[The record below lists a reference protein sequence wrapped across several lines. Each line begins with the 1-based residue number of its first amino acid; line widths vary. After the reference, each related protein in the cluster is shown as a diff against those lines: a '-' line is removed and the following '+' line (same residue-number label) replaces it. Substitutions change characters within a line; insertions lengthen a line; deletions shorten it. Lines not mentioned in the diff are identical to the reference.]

1 MLSSRWKLLACA
13 CLLVAAGCDSD
24 ATTGPQLD
32 ETVLVELAA
41 QRADAADEGRIVFM
55 NWNVYIGAA
64 IEDALGVP
72 PEQIQYA
79 AGMAFA
85 RVLANDFASRAAAM
99 GEETARFGPHLIG
112 FQEVTL
118 FEVFNGVSFTPI
130 LDYETMLL
138 AALGPDYAVAAK
150 SQNFQTPVLPVTL
163 PNVSCFADQS
173 CAPPP
178 DCAFVGECMLIQLT
192 DYDLVVART
201 DVATANPQTHRF
213 TYNLGD
219 GPFADPSIPFPI
231 YRGWASVDATIDGLE
246 LRFASTHLEPA
257 DLADG
262 SIVPALEQLQRLQA
276 GELAAII
283 GTDLPVVSV
292 GDYNTDAYG
301 ASTATYQDLLV
312 YGFEDAW
319 SQSGD
324 GMTCCQ
330 TEDLSIRKS
339 IRDRRVDL
347 IMLRGDFG
355 LLEPGIQGAVHPR
368 VLGSR
373 IADMT
378 DSGLWPSDHGGVLAT
393 MKLPRRN

>member
-1 MLSSRWKLLACA
+1 MLTQRWKWLAIA
-13 CLLVAAGCDSD
+13 GLVLAVGCNPDAPTGPPLADQSALAFASQAAGP
-24 ATTGPQLD
+24 A
-32 ETVLVELAA
+32 EA
-41 QRADAADEGRIVFM
+41 GRIGFM
-55 NWNVYIGAA
+55 QWNVYIGAA

-79 AGMAFA
+79 AGTAFA
-85 RVLANDFASRAAAM
+85 QVLSNDFASRAAAI
-99 GEETARFGPHLIG
+99 GEEADRFQPHLIG

-118 FEVFNGVSFTPI
+118 FEVFNGVDFARI
-130 LDYETMLL
+130 LDYEAMLL
-138 AALGPDYAVAAK
+138 TALGPDYATVAT
-150 SQNFQTPVLPVTL
+150 SENFQTPVLPVTL
-163 PNVSCFADQS
+163 PSVSCFADQS

-178 DCAFVGECMLIQLT
+178 DCAFVGECMLVRLT
-192 DYDLVVART
+192 DFDLVVART
-201 DVATANPQTHRF
+201 DVTTDNPQAHRY

-231 YRGWASVDATIDGLE
+231 YRGWASIDATVGGRQF
-246 LRFASTHLEPA
+246 RFASTHLEPA
-257 DLADG
+257 DLPDG

-276 GELAAII
+276 GEFAALI
-283 GTDLPVVSV
+283 GTDLPVVAV
-292 GDYNTDAYG
+292 GDFNSDAYG
-301 ASTATYQDLLV
+301 SSTATYQDLLG

-330 TEDLSIRKS
+330 SEDLADRKS

-355 LLEPGIQGAVHPR
+355 LLEPGIRAGVRTR

-373 IADMT
+373 DADLT
-378 DSGLWPSDHGGVLAT
+378 ETGLWPSDHAGVLAI
-393 MKLPRRN
+393 MKLPRRD

>member
-1 MLSSRWKLLACA
+1 MLCSRWKLLACA
-13 CLLVAAGCDSD
+13 GLLVAAGCDSD
-24 ATTGPQLD
+24 VVSGPQVD
-32 ETVLVELAA
+32 ETAVVELAA
-41 QRADAADEGRIVFM
+41 QRADGADEGRIVFM
-55 NWNVYIGAA
+55 NWNVFIGAA

-85 RVLANDFASRAAAM
+85 QVLANDFASRAVAM
-99 GEETARFGPHLIG
+99 GEEAARFDPHLIG

-118 FEVFNGVSFTPI
+118 FELFNGAVFVPM
-130 LDYETMLL
+130 LDYEEMLL
-138 AALGPDYAVAAK
+138 AALGSDYAVAAK
-150 SQNFQTPVLPVTL
+150 SENFQTPVLPVTL
-163 PNVSCFADQS
+163 PDVPCFADQS

-178 DCAFVGECMLIQLT
+178 DCAFVGECLLLRLT
-192 DYDLVVART
+192 DYDLVMART
-201 DVATANPQTHRF
+201 DVATDNPQAHRF

-231 YRGWASVDATIDGLE
+231 YRGWASVDATIEGLE

-257 DLADG
+257 DLPDG

-276 GELAAII
+276 GELAATI
-283 GTDLPVVSV
+283 GVDLPVISV

-301 ASTATYQDLLV
+301 ASTATYQDLLA

-319 SQSGD
+319 SQAGG

-330 TEDLSIRKS
+330 TEDLSIRQS

-355 LLEPGIQGAVHPR
+355 LLEPGIRGAVSTR

-373 IADMT
+373 IADLT
-378 DSGLWPSDHGGVLAT
+378 DTGLWPSDHAGVLAT

>member
-1 MLSSRWKLLACA
+1 MLCSRWKLLACTG
-13 CLLVAAGCDSD
+13 LLVAAGCDSD
-24 ATTGPQLD
+24 VVSGPQL
-32 ETVLVELAA
+32 EEAALVELAA

-55 NWNVYIGAA
+55 NWNVFIGAA

-85 RVLANDFASRAAAM
+85 QVLANDFASRAAAM
-99 GEETARFGPHLIG
+99 GREATRFEPHLIG

-118 FEVFNGVSFTPI
+118 FETFNGAEFVPI
-130 LDYETMLL
+130 LDYEEMLL
-138 AALGPDYAVAAK
+138 AALGSDYAVAAT
-150 SQNFQTPVLPVTL
+150 SENFQTPILPVTL
-163 PNVSCFADQS
+163 PDVPCFADQS

-178 DCAFVGECMLIQLT
+178 DCAFVGECLLVRLT
-192 DYDLVVART
+192 DYDLVMART
-201 DVATANPQTHRF
+201 DVATDNPQAHRF

-231 YRGWASVDATIDGLE
+231 YRGWASVDATIEGLE

-257 DLADG
+257 DLPDG

-276 GELAAII
+276 GELAATI

-301 ASTATYQDLLV
+301 ASTATYQDLLT

-330 TEDLSIRKS
+330 TQDLSDPVS

-355 LLEPGIQGAVHPR
+355 LLEPGIRGAVHTR

-373 IADMT
+373 VADLT
-378 DSGLWPSDHGGVLAT
+378 DTGLWPSDHAGVLAT
-393 MKLPRRN
+393 MKLPRRP

>member
-1 MLSSRWKLLACA
+1 MFATRWKLLACA
-13 CLLVAAGCDSD
+13 GLLIAAGCDSD
-24 ATTGPQLD
+24 AVTEPQLD
-32 ETVLVELAA
+32 DSAVVDLAA
-41 QRADAADEGRIVFM
+41 QRADAASEGRIVFM
-55 NWNVYIGAA
+55 NWNVFIGAA

-72 PEQIQYA
+72 PELVQYA
-79 AGMAFA
+79 AGEAFA
-85 RVLANDFASRAAAM
+85 RVLANDFASRASAM
-99 GEETARFGPHLIG
+99 GAEAARFGPHLIG

-118 FEVFNGVSFTPI
+118 FELFDGVEFVPI
-130 LDYETMLL
+130 LDYEAMLL
-138 AALGPDYAVAAK
+138 SELGPDYAVAAK
-150 SQNFQTPVLPVTL
+150 SQNFQTPELPVTL
-163 PNVSCFADQS
+163 PDVPCFADQS

-178 DCAFVGECMLIQLT
+178 ECAFIGESLLIRFT
-192 DYDLVVART
+192 DFDLVVAHT
-201 DVATANPQTHRF
+201 EVATENPQAHRYNF
-213 TYNLGD
+213 NLGE

-231 YRGWASVDATIDGLE
+231 YRGWASVDATIDGLK

-276 GELAAII
+276 EELAATI

-301 ASTATYQDLLV
+301 ASTATYQDLLA

-319 SQSGD
+319 SQSGG

-330 TEDLSIRKS
+330 TEDLSIRQS

-355 LLEPGIQGAVHPR
+355 LLEPGIQGAVSTR

-373 IADMT
+373 IADLT
-378 DSGLWPSDHGGVLAT
+378 DSGLWPSDHAGVLAT
-393 MKLPRRN
+393 MKMPRRN

>member
-1 MLSSRWKLLACA
+1 MFALRWKLLACA
-13 CLLVAAGCDSD
+13 GLLIAAGCDSD
-24 ATTGPQLD
+24 AVTEPQLD
-32 ETVLVELAA
+32 ESAVVDLAA
-41 QRADAADEGRIVFM
+41 QRADAASEGRIVFM
-55 NWNVYIGAA
+55 NWNVFIGAA

-72 PEQIQYA
+72 PELVQYA
-79 AGMAFA
+79 AGEAFA

-99 GEETARFGPHLIG
+99 GEEAARFGPHLIG

-118 FEVFNGVSFTPI
+118 FELFDGVEFVPI
-130 LDYETMLL
+130 LDYEAMLL
-138 AALGPDYAVAAK
+138 TALGPDYAVAAK
-150 SQNFQTPVLPVTL
+150 SQNFQTPELPVTL
-163 PNVSCFADQS
+163 PDVPCFADQS

-178 DCAFVGECMLIQLT
+178 ECAFIGECLLIRLT
-192 DYDLVVART
+192 DFDLVVARA
-201 DVATANPQTHRF
+201 DVATENPQAHRF
-213 TYNLGD
+213 TYNLGE

-276 GELAAII
+276 EELAATI

-301 ASTATYQDLLV
+301 ASTATYEDLLA
-312 YGFEDAW
+312 YDFEDAW

-330 TEDLSIRKS
+330 TEDLSIRQS

-347 IMLRGDFG
+347 IMLRGEFG
-355 LLEPGIQGAVHPR
+355 LLEPGIQGAVSTR

-373 IADMT
+373 IADLT
-378 DSGLWPSDHGGVLAT
+378 DTGLWPSDHAGVLAT
-393 MKLPRRN
+393 MKMPRRN

>member
-1 MLSSRWKLLACA
+1 MLAPRWKLIACA
-13 CLLVAAGCDSD
+13 GLLIAAGCDSG
-24 ATTGPQLD
+24 ALTGPQLD
-32 ETVLVELAA
+32 DSAVVDLAA

-55 NWNVYIGAA
+55 NWNVFIGAA

-72 PEQIQYA
+72 PELVQYA
-79 AGMAFA
+79 AGEAFA
-85 RVLANDFASRAAAM
+85 RVLANDFASRATAM
-99 GEETARFGPHLIG
+99 GEEAARFGPHLIG

-118 FEVFNGVSFTPI
+118 FELFDGVEFVPI
-130 LDYETMLL
+130 LDYEAMLL

-150 SQNFQTPVLPVTL
+150 SENFQTPIMPVTL
-163 PNVSCFADQS
+163 PSVPCAGDQS

-178 DCAFVGECMLIQLT
+178 DCAFIGECLLIRLT

-201 DVATANPQTHRF
+201 DVATENPQAHRF

-246 LRFASTHLEPA
+246 FRFASTHLEPA
-257 DLADG
+257 DLPDG

-276 GELAAII
+276 GELAELI
-283 GTDLPVVSV
+283 GMELPVVSV

-301 ASTATYQDLLV
+301 ASTATYEDLLAH
-312 YGFEDAW
+312 GFEDAW
-319 SQSGD
+319 SQSGG

-330 TEDLSIRKS
+330 TEDLSIRQS

-347 IMLRGDFG
+347 IMLRGEFG
-355 LLEPGIQGAVHPR
+355 LLEPGIQGSVRAR

-373 IADMT
+373 ISDLT
-378 DSGLWPSDHGGVLAT
+378 DTGLWPSDHAGVLAT
-393 MKLPRRN
+393 MKLPQRN

>member
-1 MLSSRWKLLACA
+1 MLAPRWR
-13 CLLVAAGCDSD
+13 LLVCTGLLFAVGCDSD
-24 ATTGPQLD
+24 AVTGPELD
-32 ETVLVELAA
+32 SGAVVNLAA
-41 QRADAADEGRIVFM
+41 QRADAANEGRIVFM
-55 NWNVYIGAA
+55 NWNVFIGAA
-64 IEDALGVP
+64 IEAALGVP

-79 AGMAFA
+79 AGTAFA
-85 RVLANDFASRAAAM
+85 RVLANDFASRSAAI
-99 GEETARFGPHLIG
+99 GEEAERFRPHLIG
-112 FQEVTL
+112 FQEVTV
-118 FEVFNGVSFTPI
+118 FELFNGAEFVPI
-130 LDYETMLL
+130 LDYEEMLL
-138 AALGPDYAVAAK
+138 AALGSDYAVAAK
-150 SQNFQTPVLPVTL
+150 SQNFQTPELPVTL
-163 PNVSCFADQS
+163 PDVPCFADQS

-178 DCAFVGECMLIQLT
+178 DCAFVGECLLVRLT
-192 DYDLVVART
+192 DYDLVMART
-201 DVATANPQTHRF
+201 DVATENPQAHRF
-213 TYNLGD
+213 TFNLGD

-231 YRGWASVDATIDGLE
+231 YRGWASVDATIEGLE

-276 GELAAII
+276 EELAATI

-301 ASTATYQDLLV
+301 SSTPTYQDLLA
-312 YGFEDAW
+312 YGFADAW

-330 TEDLSIRKS
+330 MEDLSVRKS

-347 IMLRGDFG
+347 IMLRGEFG
-355 LLEPGIQGAVHPR
+355 LFEPGIQGAVSTR

-373 IADMT
+373 IADLT
-378 DSGLWPSDHGGVLAT
+378 DTGLWPSDHAGVLAT

>member
-1 MLSSRWKLLACA
+1 MLSSRWKLIACA
-13 CLLVAAGCDSD
+13 GLLVAAGCDSD

-41 QRADAADEGRIVFM
+41 QSADAADEGRIVFM
-55 NWNVYIGAA
+55 NWNVFIGAA

-85 RVLANDFASRAAAM
+85 RVLANEFASRAAAM
-99 GEETARFGPHLIG
+99 GEEAARFGPHLIG

-118 FEVFNGVSFTPI
+118 FEVFNGVAFTPV
-130 LDYETMLL
+130 LDYEAMLL

-150 SQNFQTPVLPVTL
+150 SQYFQTPVLPVTL
-163 PNVSCFADQS
+163 PNIPCFADQS

-178 DCAFVGECMLIQLT
+178 DCAFVGECLLIRLT

-201 DVATANPQTHRF
+201 DVATVNPQAHRF

-257 DLADG
+257 DIADG

-276 GELAAII
+276 GELSELI

-301 ASTATYQDLLV
+301 ASTVTYQDLLG

-330 TEDLSIRKS
+330 TEDLSIHKS

-355 LLEPGIQGAVHPR
+355 LLEAGIQGAVHPR

-373 IADMT
+373 IADLT
-378 DSGLWPSDHGGVLAT
+378 DSGLWPSDHAGVLAT

>member
-1 MLSSRWKLLACA
+1 MLAPRWNFLTCAVLLI
-13 CLLVAAGCDSD
+13 AGCDS
-24 ATTGPQLD
+24 AAVTGPQPDHTTTIDLGAMRSD
-32 ETVLVELAA
+32 VAT
-41 QRADAADEGRIVFM
+41 DGRIVFM
-55 NWNVYIGAA
+55 NWNVFIGAA

-72 PEQIQYA
+72 PELVQYA
-79 AGMAFA
+79 AGEAFA
-85 RVLANDFASRAAAM
+85 RVLANDFASRATAM
-99 GEETARFGPHLIG
+99 GEEAARFGPHLIG

-118 FEVFNGVSFTPI
+118 FELFDGAEFVPI
-130 LDYETMLL
+130 LDYEAMLL

-150 SQNFQTPVLPVTL
+150 SENFQTPIMPVTL
-163 PNVSCFADQS
+163 PSVPCAGDQS

-178 DCAFVGECMLIQLT
+178 DCAFIGECLLIRLT

-201 DVATANPQTHRF
+201 DVATENPQAHRF

-246 LRFASTHLEPA
+246 FRFASTHLEPA
-257 DLADG
+257 DLPDG

-276 GELAAII
+276 GELAELI
-283 GTDLPVVSV
+283 GMELPVVSV

-301 ASTATYQDLLV
+301 ASTATYEDLLAH
-312 YGFEDAW
+312 GFEDAW
-319 SQSGD
+319 SQSGG

-330 TEDLSIRKS
+330 TEDLSIRQS

-347 IMLRGDFG
+347 IMLRGEFG
-355 LLEPGIQGAVHPR
+355 LLEPGIQGSVRAR

-373 IADMT
+373 ISDLT
-378 DSGLWPSDHGGVLAT
+378 DTGLWPSDHAGVLAT
-393 MKLPRRN
+393 MKLPQRN

>member
-1 MLSSRWKLLACA
+1 
-13 CLLVAAGCDSD
+13 
-24 ATTGPQLD
+24 
-32 ETVLVELAA
+32 
-41 QRADAADEGRIVFM
+41 M

-85 RVLANDFASRAAAM
+85 RVLANDFASRAGEM
-99 GEETARFGPHLIG
+99 GEQATRFGPHLIG

-118 FEVFNGVSFTPI
+118 FEVFNGEDFVPI
-130 LDYETMLL
+130 LDYEAMLL

-163 PNVSCFADQS
+163 PVVPCFADQS

-178 DCAFVGECMLIQLT
+178 ACASVGECLLIRLT

-201 DVATANPQTHRF
+201 DVATSNPQAHRF

-231 YRGWASVDATIDGLE
+231 YRGWASVDATIEGLE

-262 SIVPALEQLQRLQA
+262 SIVPELEQLQRLQA
-276 GELAAII
+276 GELAATI

-301 ASTATYQDLLV
+301 SSTETYQDLLV
-312 YGFEDAW
+312 FGFEDAW
-319 SQSGD
+319 SQSGN

-355 LLEPGIQGAVHPR
+355 LLEPGIPGAVSTR

-373 IADMT
+373 IADLT
-378 DSGLWPSDHGGVLAT
+378 DSGLWPSDHAGVLAT
-393 MKLPRRN
+393 MKLPRRT

>member
-1 MLSSRWKLLACA
+1 MFAPRWKLLACVG
-13 CLLVAAGCDSD
+13 LLIAAGCDPD
-24 ATTGPQLD
+24 AATGPQLD
-32 ETVLVELAA
+32 DNAVVDLAA
-41 QRADAADEGRIVFM
+41 QRADAASDGRIVFM
-55 NWNVYIGAA
+55 DWNVFVGAA

-79 AGMAFA
+79 AGAAFA
-85 RVLANDFASRAAAM
+85 RVLANDFASRAAAI
-99 GEETARFGPHLIG
+99 GEEAARFRPHLIG

-118 FEVFNGVSFTPI
+118 FELFDGVEFVPI
-130 LDYETMLL
+130 LDYEAMLL
-138 AALGPDYAVAAK
+138 AALGPDYAVAAR
-150 SQNFQTPVLPVTL
+150 SQNFQTPELPVTL
-163 PNVSCFADQS
+163 PDVPCFADQS

-178 DCAFVGECMLIQLT
+178 ECAFIGECLLIRLT

-201 DVATANPQTHRF
+201 DVATENPQAHRF

-257 DLADG
+257 DLPDG

-276 GELAAII
+276 EELAATI
-283 GTDLPVVSV
+283 GMDLPVVSV

-301 ASTATYQDLLV
+301 ASTATYEDLLA

-319 SQSGD
+319 SQSGG

-330 TEDLSIRKS
+330 TEDLSNRQS

-355 LLEPGIQGAVHPR
+355 LLEPGIQGAVSTR

-373 IADMT
+373 IADLT
-378 DSGLWPSDHGGVLAT
+378 DTGLWPSDHAGVLAT

>member
-1 MLSSRWKLLACA
+1 MFAPRWRLFACAGLLA
-13 CLLVAAGCDSD
+13 AAGCNSDAVTGTRLDDSD
-24 ATTGPQLD
+24 LND
-32 ETVLVELAA
+32 LVA
-41 QRADAADEGRIVFM
+41 QRADAANEGRIVLM
-55 NWNVYIGAA
+55 DWNVFVGAA

-79 AGMAFA
+79 AGAAFA
-85 RVLANDFASRAAAM
+85 RVLANDFASRAAAI
-99 GEETARFGPHLIG
+99 GEEAMRFQPHLVG

-118 FEVFNGVSFTPI
+118 FEMFTGTGFAPI
-130 LDYETMLL
+130 LDYEAMLL
-138 AALGPDYAVAAK
+138 AALGPDYTVAAK
-150 SQNFQTPVLPVTL
+150 SQNFETPILPVTL
-163 PNVSCFADQS
+163 PTVPCASDQS

-178 DCAFVGECMLIQLT
+178 DCAFVGECMLIRLT

-201 DVATANPQTHRF
+201 DVATANPQAHRF

-231 YRGWASVDATIDGLE
+231 YRGWASVDATVDGFE

-257 DLADG
+257 DLPDG
-262 SIVPALEQLQRLQA
+262 SIVPVLEQLQRLQA
-276 GELAAII
+276 GELAATI
-283 GTDLPVVSV
+283 GVDLPVVTV
-292 GDYNTDAYG
+292 GDYNSDAYG
-301 ASTATYQDLLV
+301 ASTATYEDLLT

-330 TEDLSIRKS
+330 TEDLSIRQS

-355 LLEPGIQGAVHPR
+355 LLEPGIQGAVRTR

-373 IADMT
+373 IADLSDT
-378 DSGLWPSDHGGVLAT
+378 GLWPSDHSGVLAT
-393 MKLPRRN
+393 MKLPRRD

>member
-1 MLSSRWKLLACA
+1 
-13 CLLVAAGCDSD
+13 
-24 ATTGPQLD
+24 
-32 ETVLVELAA
+32 
-41 QRADAADEGRIVFM
+41 VFM
-55 NWNVYIGAA
+55 NWNVFIGAA

-85 RVLANDFASRAAAM
+85 QVLANDFASRAAAM
-99 GEETARFGPHLIG
+99 GREATRFEPHLIG

-118 FEVFNGVSFTPI
+118 FETFNGAEFVPI
-130 LDYETMLL
+130 LDYEEMLL
-138 AALGPDYAVAAK
+138 AALGSDYAVAAT
-150 SQNFQTPVLPVTL
+150 SENFQTPILPVTL
-163 PNVSCFADQS
+163 PDVPCFADQS

-178 DCAFVGECMLIQLT
+178 GCAFVGECLLVRLT
-192 DYDLVVART
+192 DYDLVMART
-201 DVATANPQTHRF
+201 DVATDNPQAHRF

-231 YRGWASVDATIDGLE
+231 YRGWASVDATIEGLE

-257 DLADG
+257 DLPDG

-276 GELAAII
+276 DELAATI

-301 ASTATYQDLLV
+301 ASTATYQDLLT

-330 TEDLSIRKS
+330 TQDLSDPVS

-355 LLEPGIQGAVHPR
+355 LLEPGIRGAVHTR

-373 IADMT
+373 VADLT
-378 DSGLWPSDHGGVLAT
+378 DTGLWPSDHAGVLAT
-393 MKLPRRN
+393 MKLPRRH

>member
-1 MLSSRWKLLACA
+1 MFAKRGKLLACA
-13 CLLVAAGCDSD
+13 GLLIAAGCDSD
-24 ATTGPQLD
+24 AVTEPQLD
-32 ETVLVELAA
+32 ESAVVDLAA
-41 QRADAADEGRIVFM
+41 QRADAASEGRIVFM
-55 NWNVYIGAA
+55 NWNVFIGAA
-64 IEDALGVP
+64 IENALGVP
-72 PEQIQYA
+72 PELVQYA
-79 AGMAFA
+79 AGEAFA

-99 GEETARFGPHLIG
+99 GAEAARYGPHLIG

-118 FEVFNGVSFTPI
+118 FELFDGVEFVPI
-130 LDYETMLL
+130 LDYEAMLL

-150 SQNFQTPVLPVTL
+150 SQNFQTPELPVTL
-163 PNVSCFADQS
+163 PDTPCFADQS

-178 DCAFVGECMLIQLT
+178 ECAFIGECLLIRLT
-192 DYDLVVART
+192 DFDLVVART
-201 DVATANPQTHRF
+201 DVATENSQAHRYTF
-213 TYNLGD
+213 NLGE

-276 GELAAII
+276 EELAATI

-301 ASTATYQDLLV
+301 ASTATYEDLLA

-319 SQSGD
+319 SQSGG

-330 TEDLSIRKS
+330 TEDLSIRQS

-347 IMLRGDFG
+347 ITLRGDFG
-355 LLEPGIQGAVHPR
+355 LLEPGIQGAVSTR

-373 IADMT
+373 IADLT
-378 DSGLWPSDHGGVLAT
+378 DSGLWPSDHAGVLAT
-393 MKLPRRN
+393 MKMPRRN

>member
-1 MLSSRWKLLACA
+1 MLAPRWKLLACA
-13 CLLVAAGCDSD
+13 GLLIAAGCDSD
-24 ATTGPQLD
+24 AVTGPQLD
-32 ETVLVELAA
+32 DTSVVDLAA
-41 QRADAADEGRIVFM
+41 QRADAADEGRIGFM
-55 NWNVYIGAA
+55 NWNVFIGAA

-72 PEQIQYA
+72 PELVQYA
-79 AGMAFA
+79 AGESFA
-85 RVLANDFASRAAAM
+85 RVLANDFASRAAAL
-99 GEETARFGPHLIG
+99 GEEAARFGPHLIG

-118 FEVFNGVSFTPI
+118 FELFDGAEFVPI
-130 LDYETMLL
+130 LDYEAMLL

-150 SQNFQTPVLPVTL
+150 SQNFQTPIMPVTL
-163 PNVSCFADQS
+163 PSVPCAGDQN

-178 DCAFVGECMLIQLT
+178 DCAFIGECMLIRLT

-201 DVATANPQTHRF
+201 DVATENPQAHRF
-213 TYNLGD
+213 TYNLGE

-231 YRGWASVDATIDGLE
+231 YRGWASVDATIDGLK

-257 DLADG
+257 DRADG
-262 SIVPALEQLQRLQA
+262 SIVPGLEQLQRLQA
-276 GELAAII
+276 GELAATI
-283 GTDLPVVSV
+283 GVDLPVVSV

-301 ASTATYQDLLV
+301 ASTATYEDLLA
-312 YGFEDAW
+312 YEFEDAW
-319 SQSGD
+319 SQSGG

-330 TEDLSIRKS
+330 TEDLSIRQS

-355 LLEPGIQGAVHPR
+355 LLEPGIQGAVSTR

-373 IADMT
+373 IADLT
-378 DSGLWPSDHGGVLAT
+378 DTGLWPSDHAGVLAT